1 MPGMNEMIDNLA
13 SADAHDRKS
22 AAQAL
27 YRAGVKLTADVVE
40 RWQKDAEL
48 ALLLRDEPP
57 TVGIAVL
64 PGSFARIH
72 KAFGGPPLADV
83 PADQDAREFE
93 IHSGDAS
100 LDILTVREDENATT
114 DDDTAPG
121 AIAKFLEKFGEGIQ
135 QVEYLVTDVDRA
147 TQILRTRFKLAP
159 IYPHTRAGAGNTRIN
174 FFLVSTSGSRKALIE
189 LVEAPPAAEALAQS
203 SS

>member
-27 YRAGVKLTADVVE
+27 YRAGVKLTRGVIE
-40 RWQKDAEL
+40 HWQKDAEL
-48 ALLLRDEPP
+48 ALLLRDAPP

-72 KAFGGPPLADV
+72 KAFGAPPLADV

-100 LDILTVREDENATT
+100 LDILTVREDENSTPG
-114 DDDTAPG
+114 DDTAPG
-121 AIAKFLEKFGEGIQ
+121 AIARFLEKFGEGIQ
-135 QVEYLVTDVDRA
+135 QVEVLVTDVDRA
-147 TQILRTRFKLAP
+147 TEILRARFQLAP
-159 IYPHTRAGAGNTRIN
+159 VYPDTRAGAGNTRIN
-174 FFLVSTSGSRKALIE
+174 FFLCPTSGGKKALIE
-189 LVEAPPAAEALAQS
+189 LVEVTPAAGPR
-203 SS
+203 

>member
-1 MPGMNEMIDNLA
+1 MPGGNEMIDNLA

-27 YRAGVKLTADVVE
+27 YRAGVKLTVGVIE
-40 RWQKDAEL
+40 HWQKDAEL

-72 KAFGGPPLADV
+72 KAFGAPPLADV

-93 IHSGDAS
+93 IHSGHAS
-100 LDILTVREDENATT
+100 LDILTVRENENVTPG
-114 DDDTAPG
+114 DDTAPG
-121 AIAKFLEKFGEGIQ
+121 AIARFLEKFGEGIQ
-135 QVEYLVTDVDRA
+135 QVEVLVTDVDRA
-147 TQILRTRFKLAP
+147 TQILRARFQLAP
-159 IYPHTRAGAGNTRIN
+159 VYPHTRAGAGNTRIN
-174 FFLVSTSGSRKALIE
+174 FFLVSTSGGRKALIE
-189 LVEAPPAAEALAQS
+189 LVQAPPAGGPR
-203 SS
+203 